1 MATPFE
7 EPAIPSRTEEDTL
20 EQQLPAVPEPEEDGG
35 ADDPVRPHGD
45 PLLPGGPKRT
55 AWTRSVMAP
64 PPTERTTTPGTRG
77 RSSRAT
83 GSSRHR
89 SGLSGASRP

>member
-35 ADDPVRPHGD
+35 ADDPVRPYGD
-45 PLLPGGPKRT
+45 PLLSGGSEADRLDQ
-55 AWTRSVMAP
+55 
-64 PPTERTTTPGTRG
+64 ERD
-77 RSSRAT
+77 
-83 GSSRHR
+83 GSAADGEDDYPRNA
-89 SGLSGASRP
+89 GEEFPDDGE

>member
-45 PLLPGGPKRT
+45 PLLPGGSEADRLDQ
-55 AWTRSVMAP
+55 
-64 PPTERTTTPGTRG
+64 ERDGSAADGEDDYPRNAGEEFPGDG
-77 RSSRAT
+77 E
-83 GSSRHR
+83 
-89 SGLSGASRP
+89 